1 MAYKAILTNNSVKK
15 EMGFL
20 YVNCGENE
28 QKERKEKKNISGLH
42 IICNLREQKRTTS
55 RKLRTKKKDKN
66 LFFV

>member
-28 QKERKEKKNISGLH
+28 QKERKEKKNIWFTHYMQS
-42 IICNLREQKRTTS
+42 KRA
-55 RKLRTKKKDKN
+55 KKDHFQKIKN
-66 LFFV
+66 